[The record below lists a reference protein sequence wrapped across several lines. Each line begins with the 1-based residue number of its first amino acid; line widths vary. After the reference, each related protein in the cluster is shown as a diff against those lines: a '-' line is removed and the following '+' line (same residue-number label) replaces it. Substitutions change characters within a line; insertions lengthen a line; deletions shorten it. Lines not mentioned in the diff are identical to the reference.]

1 MGEQRNELARIRTT
15 VIVPRAAMYVRY
27 APHCERGQSSVLFTP
42 EMLSEPY
49 TQSLPTHS
57 GEMNFWEGL
66 QPNFVSPTVTRLFVD
81 HLTHGPC

>member
-1 MGEQRNELARIRTT
+1 MARIRTT
-15 VIVPRAAMYVRY
+15 VLVPRRAAMYVRY
-27 APHCERGQSSVLFTP
+27 APHCERGQSSVGYTLIGVAALFNP
-42 EMLSEPY
+42 EMLSEPHA
-49 TQSLPTHS
+49 HS